1 MQWTDVMNDPSL
13 RDLPYKIEL
22 NRWGNI
28 EMSPASNRHGI
39 YQSRLSVFLSKHMMV
54 GEVVS
59 ECSVQTAEGV
69 KVADVAWCSAGF
81 LQRHGFETPYS
92 EAPELCVEILSP
104 SNSQWEMLEKVRIY
118 LAVGACEV
126 WLVSEEGKTVCYDRS
141 GQIMQSAFNV
151 NLEELTNALRL

>member
-39 YQSRLSVFLSKHMMV
+39 YQAYLSSLLLRQMPV
-54 GEVVS
+54 GQVIS
-59 ECSVQTAEGV
+59 ECSVQTTEGV
-69 KVADVAWCSAGF
+69 KVPDVAWCSTEF
-81 LQRHGFETPYS
+81 LKRHGFETPYS

-118 LAVGACEV
+118 LASGALEV
-126 WLVSEEGKTVCYDRS
+126 WLVSEDGKTAFYNRNGAV
-141 GQIMQSAFNV
+141 MQSAFNV
-151 NLEELTNALRL
+151 NLDELTTALRL